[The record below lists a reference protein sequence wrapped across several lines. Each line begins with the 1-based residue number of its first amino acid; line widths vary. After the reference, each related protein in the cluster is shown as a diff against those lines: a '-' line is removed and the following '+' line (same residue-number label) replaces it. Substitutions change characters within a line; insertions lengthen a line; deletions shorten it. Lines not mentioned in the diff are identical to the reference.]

1 MPSSD
6 SLPGIEK
13 LRWQCRRGM
22 LELDYALSDFLEQH
36 YQQLPHQEQALFVRL
51 LDFED
56 QLLLDWLMGNV
67 VPSDDGLRSMMERIA
82 KRS

>member
-1 MPSSD
+1 MSLQTQLPSMD
-6 SLPGIEK
+6 K

-22 LELDYALSDFLEQH
+22 LELDYVLRGFLEDTYPGLSQNDR
-36 YQQLPHQEQALFVRL
+36 ALFVQV

-67 VPSDDGLRSMMERIA
+67 VSSDAGIRRLIGQMRHS
-82 KRS
+82 

>member
-1 MPSSD
+1 MSLETQLPSM
-6 SLPGIEK
+6 EK

-22 LELDYALSDFLEQH
+22 LELDYVLRDFLEDTYPGLSQSDKA
-36 YQQLPHQEQALFVRL
+36 QFVRM

-67 VPSDDGLRSMMERIA
+67 VSSNADIRRMILQMRGT
-82 KRS
+82 

>member
-1 MPSSD
+1 MSLETQLPSM
-6 SLPGIEK
+6 EK

-22 LELDYALSDFLEQH
+22 LELDYVLRGFLEDIYPGLSQSD
-36 YQQLPHQEQALFVRL
+36 QALFVRM

-67 VPSDDGLRSMMERIA
+67 VSSDADIRRLIGQMRHS
-82 KRS
+82 

>member
-1 MPSSD
+1 MSPETQLPST
-6 SLPGIEK
+6 EK

-22 LELDYALSDFLEQH
+22 LELDYVLRDFLEDTYPGLSQSDK
-36 YQQLPHQEQALFVRL
+36 ALFVRM

-67 VPSDDGLRSMMERIA
+67 VSSDAGIRRMIGQMRGS
-82 KRS
+82 